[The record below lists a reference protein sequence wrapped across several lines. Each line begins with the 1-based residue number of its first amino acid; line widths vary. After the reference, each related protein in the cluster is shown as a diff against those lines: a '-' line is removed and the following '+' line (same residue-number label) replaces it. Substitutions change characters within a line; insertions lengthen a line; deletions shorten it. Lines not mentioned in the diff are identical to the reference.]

1 MAAEGVPLREPPEEL
16 GNPHGGREE
25 GWGEK
30 REGGNESDGWILSFL
45 PNVEKK
51 KTPNVTILPPFQKKR
66 GEKVC
71 GVFFYCSRWLTRI
84 KGGKD
89 SGRKNHSSCCLQS
102 SIPRGEKV
110 NQADVLKVLV
120 HHPSIDNAGNEQAE
134 DKLGSP
140 AVDRVVV
147 LGSVLMAIVEVDT
160 VEDGDIL
167 VVEKAWSTL
176 AGCFQ

>member
-1 MAAEGVPLREPPEEL
+1 MLQFSL
-16 GNPHGGREE
+16 
-25 GWGEK
+25 
-30 REGGNESDGWILSFL
+30 LF
-45 PNVEKK
+45 KK
-51 KTPNVTILPPFQKKR
+51 KG
-66 GEKVC
+66 GEGLWGLFLLFSVVDKNQ
-71 GVFFYCSRWLTRI
+71 
-84 KGGKD
+84 GGKGLWTEE
-89 SGRKNHSSCCLQS
+89 SLLLLLAKFNSQ
-102 SIPRGEKV
+102 RGEKV